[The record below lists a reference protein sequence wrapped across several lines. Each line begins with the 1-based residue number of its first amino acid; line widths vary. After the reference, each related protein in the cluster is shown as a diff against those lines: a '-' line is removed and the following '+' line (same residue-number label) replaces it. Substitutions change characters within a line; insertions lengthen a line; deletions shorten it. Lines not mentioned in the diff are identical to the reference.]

1 MRCLHDY
8 NVFSWQKH
16 AAHAIIFW
24 KKTLRKFAW
33 SQILMQIYWLLERCF
48 VQVFLDPRAATSV
61 CNWMRRGEW
70 KTSREWSIYLFF
82 LFHASKDS
90 RKKDGKRQQ
99 QSRRDHHL
107 TVWCWC
113 DFPQGSGSFSLSV
126 SMPENLGH
134 VQRFARIIIV
144 YYAKIKRMC
153 RPQNLV
159 YVVLFYMEKVRGVV
173 HSIVV
178 YSNMAGV
185 AWSTQNYY

>member
-1 MRCLHDY
+1 MCFQLTKACSTCYDFLKENPEKVCLVSNSY
-8 NVFSWQKH
+8 ANLLVAWKVFCS
-16 AAHAIIFW
+16 
-24 KKTLRKFAW
+24 
-33 SQILMQIYWLLERCF
+33 S
-48 VQVFLDPRAATSV
+48 VFGPTCRDFCLQLDEEGGVKNKSGMINLP
-61 CNWMRRGEW
+61 
-70 KTSREWSIYLFF
+70 FF

-90 RKKDGKRQQ
+90 REKDGKRQQ

>member
-1 MRCLHDY
+1 MFTWSC
-8 NVFSWQKH
+8 VFSWKKH
-16 AAHAIIFW
+16 AAHAIIFE
-24 KKTLRKFAW
+24 RKPW
-33 SQILMQIYWLLERCF
+33 ESLLGLKFLCKSIGCLKGVLFKCF
-48 VQVFLDPRAATSV
+48 WTHVPRLLSAIGWGGGSEKQVGNDQFT
-61 CNWMRRGEW
+61 
-70 KTSREWSIYLFF
+70 FF

-90 RKKDGKRQQ
+90 RKKDGKRRQ